1 MAQSYFIT
9 GTDTEIGK
17 TVVSAMLIRYFI
29 GRGEQVIGMKPVASG
44 AKPVTNQLQN
54 DDAMQ
59 LIKASNVSADY
70 DLVNPYCFEPPIAPH
85 IAAQQQGTEISVAT
99 IQQSYQQLANKSD
112 RVIVEGVGGW
122 QVPLNETQ
130 TVADLAKTLS
140 LPVIL
145 VVGIRLGCL
154 NHAML
159 TAQSIL
165 ATGCVFAGWVA
176 NEVQPETAFV
186 EENIQSLVNR
196 LPAPMLA
203 RVGFSEYTQQDTID
217 HLILNNPIE

>member
-29 GRGEQVIGMKPVASG
+29 ERGDKVIGMKPVASG

-59 LIKASNVSADY
+59 LINASNVSADY

-122 QVPLNETQ
+122 QVPLNDSQ
-130 TVADLAKTLS
+130 TVADLAVTLS

-145 VVGIRLGCL
+145 VVGMRLGCL
-154 NHAML
+154 NHACL
-159 TAQSIL
+159 TVESIL
-165 ATGCVFAGWVA
+165 AKGCNLTGWIA
-176 NEVQPETAFV
+176 NSIDPDMSCFDQNLATLQQK
-186 EENIQSLVNR
+186 ID
-196 LPAPMLA
+196 APMLA
-203 RVGFSEYTQQDTID
+203 VLPHFNHGIEALNSYISRND
-217 HLILNNPIE
+217 LIL